1 MAALETELNPNQEV
15 AERPMDRARVALG
28 RLSMQQKVLLA
39 VGIAAVLSLIIWGA
53 MISRQPEYKTV
64 FSNLTE
70 RDGGAIIAALEQL
83 NVPYKLSDGTG
94 AIQVPASRV
103 HEIRLRLA
111 SQGLPK
117 GGGVGF
123 EVMENAKFGVSQFAE
138 QVTYQRALEGEL
150 ARTIQS
156 IAAIQ
161 AARVHLAI
169 PKPSVFIRE
178 EQKPT
183 ASVLLNLYPGRALEA
198 TQVSGIAH
206 LVASSVP
213 QMPLHNV
220 SVIDQNGKLLSEL
233 KSKLTEAGLDPTQI
247 KYVNEYQEEIVRR
260 IESILAPIVG
270 SKNVKVQ
277 VAADIDFS
285 QTEQTAE
292 TYRPNGAPPNISI
305 RSQQSSETANV
316 NQNPT
321 GGIPGALSNQ
331 APTPATAP
339 LAAGGSTAL
348 GPANAK
354 NPYGLQTEPGQIN
367 AAGVNSQIPF
377 LGQPPL
383 STRKDSTTN
392 YEIDKTIR
400 YTRQAMG
407 MLKRLSAAVVV
418 NHRLETDAK
427 SGKQEQRPLSEVE
440 LKQINDLVKEAMG
453 FSLDRG
459 DTLSVANAPFT
470 IEKPEEIDIPIW
482 KDPDVIDLT
491 KEIAKY
497 LVVLG
502 GIAFLLIAI
511 VKPTVEVMFPPP
523 EPDVEDE
530 DEGGFDGAGQWI
542 PTGETTE
549 TGAPR
554 FKFVTN
560 QDSGEEEIIDLG
572 IPDAT
577 KIQMIY
583 DKKVEATRGAAAKD
597 AKAVA
602 GIIRAWLNVNG

>member
-1 MAALETELNPNQEV
+1 MADLETEPSTTKAI
-15 AERPMDRARVALG
+15 AERPIDRVRVALD
-28 RLSMQQKVLLA
+28 RLSSQQKILLA
-39 VGIAAVLSLIIWGA
+39 VGVAAMVSLIIWGA
-53 MISRQPEYKTV
+53 MASRQPEFKTV

-70 RDGGAIIAALEQL
+70 RDGGAIITALEQL
-83 NVPYKLSDGTG
+83 NVPYKFTDGTG
-94 AIQVPASRV
+94 AIQVPSSRV

-123 EVMENAKFGVSQFAE
+123 ELMENAKFGTSQFAE
-138 QVTYQRALEGEL
+138 QVSYQRGLEGEL
-150 ARTIQS
+150 AKTIQS

-183 ASVLLNLYPGRALEA
+183 ASVLLNLYPGRALEPS
-198 TQVSGIAH
+198 QVSGIAH

-213 QMPLHNV
+213 QMPLQNV

-247 KYVNEYQEEIVRR
+247 KYMHEAQDEIVRR
-260 IESILAPIVG
+260 IEGILAPIVG
-270 SKNVKVQ
+270 SKNVRVQ

-285 QTEQTAE
+285 QMEQTAE

-331 APTPATAP
+331 APATATAP
-339 LAAGGSTAL
+339 LSAGSNLG
-348 GPANAK
+348 GPANSK
-354 NPYGLQTEPGQIN
+354 NPFGLQTQAGQIN

-383 STRKDSTTN
+383 SARKDSTVN
-392 YEIDKTIR
+392 YEIDKTVR
-400 YTRQAMG
+400 YTKQAMG
-407 MLKRLSAAVVV
+407 ALKRLSAAVVI
-418 NHRLETDAK
+418 NHRLETDPK
-427 SGKQEQRPLSEVE
+427 SGKTEPRPLNEVE

-453 FSLDRG
+453 FSQERG

-470 IEKPEEIDIPIW
+470 IEKPEELNIPFW
-482 KDPDVIDLT
+482 KDPDVIDLS
-491 KEIAKY
+491 KEVAKY
-497 LVVLG
+497 LVVIG
-502 GIAFLLIAI
+502 GIAFLLLVI
-511 VKPTVEVMFPPP
+511 VKPTVETMFPPP
-523 EPDVEDE
+523 IPESEA
-530 DEGGFDGAGQWI
+530 DEGGFDGDGQWQ
-542 PTGETTE
+542 PTGDAQADGT
-549 TGAPR
+549 PR

-560 QDSGEEEIIDLG
+560 VATGEEEVIDLG
-572 IPDAT
+572 IPDSGRVQA
-577 KIQMIY
+577 IY
-583 DKKVEATRGAAAKD
+583 EKKVEATRGAASKD
-597 AKAVA
+597 PQAVA
-602 GIIRAWLNVNG
+602 GIIRNWLGVNG